1 MRQVGIAMHASS
13 PMLVLAGTGA
23 DDEQVDC
30 AYHEA
35 GCQTKG
41 MI

>member
-13 PMLVLAGTGA
+13 PMLVLAGIGA
-23 DDEQVDC
+23 DEQVDC
-30 AYHEA
+30 ACHEA

>member
-23 DDEQVDC
+23 DEQVDC